1 MVDFKM
7 YMLTEKVKTIVKDDL
22 SREEEVRLANI
33 FNKKYGR
40 TFINS
45 IKVNAGKDQDG
56 NEVVIGFSDSAH
68 VKARFTQRFPEMSSK
83 DITRIIKT
91 IGLGAYRTK
100 PEYFHTGHTV
110 SILVFS
116 KSKDVGMY
124 VVYEKSRGGELTF
137 KLVTILPKGRDDIS
151 RSDDVKLIVESM
163 ENEYLTKAQSI
174 IHIDESLFTESELD
188 D

>member
-7 YMLTEKVKTIVKDDL
+7 YMLTEKVKGIVKDEL

-33 FNKKYGR
+33 FNKKHGR
-40 TFINS
+40 NFINS
-45 IKVNAGKDQDG
+45 ITVDAGKGRDG
-56 NEVVIGFSDSAH
+56 ENVVIGFSDSAH
-68 VKARFTQRFPEMSSK
+68 VKARFTQRFPDMSAK
-83 DITRIIKT
+83 DIKRIIKT

-116 KSKDVGMY
+116 KSKDIGMY
-124 VVYEKSRGGELTF
+124 VVYEKDRSGQFTF
-137 KLVTILPKGRDDIS
+137 KLVTILPKGRDNIS
-151 RSDDVKLIVESM
+151 RDSDVKLIVESM
-163 ENEYLTKAQSI
+163 ENEYLTNSQSI
-174 IHIDESLFTESELD
+174 IYIDEASFNESELD

>member
-1 MVDFKM
+1 MVDFEM
-7 YMLTEKVKTIVKDDL
+7 YMLTEKVKKIVKDDL
-22 SREEEVRLANI
+22 SRQEEVRLANI
-33 FNKKYGR
+33 FNKKHGR

-45 IKVNAGKDQDG
+45 ITVNAGKDRNGED
-56 NEVVIGFSDSAH
+56 VIIGFSDSAH
-68 VKARFTQRFPEMSSK
+68 VKARFTQRFPDMSGK
-83 DITRIIKT
+83 DIKRLIKT

-100 PEYFHTGHTV
+100 PEYFHTGHDV

-124 VVYEKSRGGELTF
+124 VVYEKGRGNQLTF

-151 RSDDVKLIVESM
+151 RDTDVKLIVESM
-163 ENEYLTKAQSI
+163 ENNYLSDAQSVI
-174 IHIDESLFTESELD
+174 IIDESLFEESELD